1 MKTKIVIGLL
11 CVATVLVW
19 TGMAGAQIVTPGPK
33 MQTPSG
39 EELWRLEGLWKAVLE
54 NYGEWERFGTYPN
67 MYLIK
72 QTGNAFSAVRMQ
84 DNPPPSPGKT
94 GSPSLFG
101 ELEKN
106 GFKSIYII
114 DSSGKPWPSKG
125 QISED
130 GNKVTIEEGTKARAI
145 LTRFPGM

>member
-39 EELWRLEGLWKAVLE
+39 EEVWRLEGLWKAVLE

-84 DNPPPSPGKT
+84 DNPPPSPGEYRE
-94 GSPSLFG
+94 SEPFRRA
-101 ELEKN
+101 
-106 GFKSIYII
+106 
-114 DSSGKPWPSKG
+114 GKEWV
-125 QISED
+125 Q
-130 GNKVTIEEGTKARAI
+130 VH
-145 LTRFPGM
+145 LYH